1 MVTPRPF
8 PETVLVVD
16 DTEFMARVLADM
28 LEAEGYRVAVARDG
42 PEALEIYERE
52 LPDLV
57 TLDLVMPG
65 MDGLEV
71 LRRLKAMD
79 PACRVVMVSAVGHE
93 AKVLEA
99 IQLGARN
106 YVLKPV
112 DKDKLLATVRKT
124 LDEY

>member
-1 MVTPRPF
+1 MAPRPY

-16 DTEFMARVLADM
+16 DTEFMRKTLGDLLAD
-28 LEAEGYRVAVARDG
+28 EGYRVLTASNG
-42 PEALEIYERE
+42 PEALEVYERE

-57 TLDLVMPG
+57 TLDIVMPQ

-71 LRRLKAMD
+71 LRRLREMD
-79 PACRVVMVSAVGHE
+79 PAAKVIVVSAVG
-93 AKVLEA
+93 LEA
-99 IQLGARN
+99 QVMEAIRGGARN

-112 DKDKLLATVRKT
+112 DPDKVRQAVRRL